1 MRTVADKVWD
11 YLVEHTTPV
20 SAERLAK
27 RFIVS
32 KSHVAAAL
40 RALQEKGIL
49 ECIKVGNKH
58 FYKIKD

>member
-1 MRTVADKVWD
+1 MRTIADKVWD

-32 KSHVAAAL
+32 KSHVASVL
-40 RALQEKGIL
+40 RALQEREVL
-49 ECIKVGNKH
+49 DCIKIGNKH